1 MNGKGT
7 ILQLKG
13 YDYVNPIR
21 PGGGGEFAPLTFFV
35 MNASGALGSLTLR
48 DTDFG
53 PFGAKISISSI
64 SMNILGS
71 QNE

>member
-21 PGGGGEFAPLTFFV
+21 PGGGEFAPLTFFV

-53 PFGAKISISSI
+53 PFGAKISISLI